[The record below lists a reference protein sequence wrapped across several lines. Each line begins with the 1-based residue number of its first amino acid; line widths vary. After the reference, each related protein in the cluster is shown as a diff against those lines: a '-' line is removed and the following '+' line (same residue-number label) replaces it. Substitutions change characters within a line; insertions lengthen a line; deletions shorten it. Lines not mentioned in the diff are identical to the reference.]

1 MRYGTQS
8 RLSPEEV
15 LDRAR
20 DYFGPESELGLP
32 ELRFD
37 TESAT
42 YGSDIGSVTVSVTAV
57 NHLTDVT
64 ILSRE
69 YDSWAERFLRELH

>member
-1 MRYGTQS
+1 MRYGTET

-20 DYFGPESELGLP
+20 AHFGPESELGLP

-42 YGSDIGSVTVSVTAV
+42 YGSDAGSLTVSVAT
-57 NHLTDVT
+57 TDGQTEVT

-69 YDSWAERFLRELH
+69 YDSWAERFVRDLH